1 MKLPV
6 VVEDLDPATVT
17 ALLDERY
24 PGVRVA
30 EVDLVERHEL
40 TNAHA
45 RLRLTY
51 DEPAG
56 APEVVFAKLPPS
68 EAERRQTINA
78 TGMGRKEALFYATLA
93 PSLDLRTPEV
103 HAAHHGDDGGFALL
117 LEDLTT
123 TGCTVSDGTVGVSA
137 DAAAVALE
145 ELAAMHVRYEEPSLR
160 AVEAPWVE
168 PSGSGSNYAVDML
181 RYGIEHH
188 RDRLTDPF
196 VEVAELYMERRLDLQ
211 RLWHSGHQT
220 VVHGDPHL
228 GNVFDD
234 HGRTGFLDWGMVLV
248 STPMRDVSY
257 FLTMS
262 MDVDD
267 RRRNE
272 RDLLRH
278 YLDVRAKFGG
288 QPMDVDDVWLQ
299 HRVQAA
305 YTVPASCQVVLFPED
320 MTEQRR
326 VFSEAFLARA
336 MAAVEDLESRAALRQ
351 LGV

>member
-24 PGVRVA
+24 PGVTVA
-30 EVDLVERHEL
+30 EVELVERHEL

-168 PSGSGSNYAVDML
+168 PAGPGSNYAVDML

-196 VEVAELYMERRLDLQ
+196 VEVAELYMERRLELQ

-234 HGRTGFLDWGMVLV
+234 HGRTGFLDWGIILV

-262 MDVDD
+262 MDVEE
-267 RRRNE
+267 RRRTE

-278 YLDVRAKFGG
+278 YLDMRAKFGG
-288 QPMDVDDVWLQ
+288 ITLDVDDVWLQ

-305 YTVPASCQVVLFPED
+305 YTVPASCQVVLFPAD

-326 VFSEAFLARA
+326 VFSDAFL
-336 MAAVEDLESRAALRQ
+336 
-351 LGV
+351 